1 MLNRDGESGMRY
13 LALFA
18 LLFFSSVSIA
28 DNVIVGAFG
37 QTLGAVV
44 DEKLEFVEETSTGAL
59 KYKFKL
65 TGLRVRCLHRN
76 FY

>member
-1 MLNRDGESGMRY
+1 MKLLAFLML
-13 LALFA
+13 LVFA
-18 LLFFSSVSIA
+18 STSIA

-37 QTLGAVV
+37 QTLGAVA

-65 TGLRVRCLHRN
+65 TGLKVRCLHRN